1 MSTDIKC
8 PKCGGHFSSQDNY
21 QNHLP
26 CGDSSVLGG
35 AGDTYLGKSESASTE
50 GGTGSN

>member
-8 PKCGGHFSSQDNY
+8 SKCGGHFPSTDSY

-26 CGDSSVLGG
+26 CEGGSIVGG